1 MMKPRG
7 QGENDEGLLEYFEDI
22 IGSDR
27 FKADIEEKGK
37 ELETLNEMWGEKLN
51 RVKVSHEC
59 FI

>member
-27 FKADIEEKGK
+27 FKVDIEEKGK
-37 ELETLNEMWGEKLN
+37 ELETLNEAWTEKLN
-51 RVKVSHEC
+51 RVKV
-59 FI
+59 